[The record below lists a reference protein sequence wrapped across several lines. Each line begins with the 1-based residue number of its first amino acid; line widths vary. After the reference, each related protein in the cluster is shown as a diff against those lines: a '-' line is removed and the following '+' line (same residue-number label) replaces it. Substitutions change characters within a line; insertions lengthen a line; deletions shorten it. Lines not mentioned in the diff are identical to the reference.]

1 MKVNLGILKTLSR
14 RAISK
19 VTGHERPSWSL
30 LTLHKAGSAYVANM
44 VGRIFIANG
53 YEKIDLC
60 NAAFRQGIGEVD
72 YVVSHKSEMTG
83 QGRLF
88 GPFRAD
94 TAALVGLIDGI
105 RPIVH
110 VRDVRDCIVSNFFS
124 IAYSHR
130 LPGEGK
136 LREKFIED
144 RQRMQEGSIERYIEE
159 VMEADSAFARIGVL
173 RQICE
178 KRPDAVLSR
187 YEEMVTDFP
196 RWLIGL
202 LAVLELTIPKKLRD
216 ELLKNAEFD
225 VSEDKF
231 RHKRQ
236 VVPGDFRRKLAPEM
250 QVRLTEKYRKELEY
264 FGYSV

>member
-1 MKVNLGILKTLSR
+1 
-14 RAISK
+14 
-19 VTGHERPSWSL
+19 
-30 LTLHKAGSAYVANM
+30 
-44 VGRIFIANG
+44 
-53 YEKIDLC
+53 
-60 NAAFRQGIGEVD
+60 
-72 YVVSHKSEMTG
+72 
-83 QGRLF
+83 
-88 GPFRAD
+88 
-94 TAALVGLIDGI
+94 
-105 RPIVH
+105 
-110 VRDVRDCIVSNFFS
+110 
-124 IAYSHR
+124 
-130 LPGEGK
+130 
-136 LREKFIED
+136 
-144 RQRMQEGSIERYIEE
+144 MQEGSIERYIEE

-250 QVRLTEKYRKELEY
+250 QARLTEKYRKDLEY